1 MNRTILAAQMV
12 YSMGITLF
20 LATYVLWLQKVGL
33 RLDEIAF
40 VDIIFNLGILVF
52 EVPTGVIAD
61 RFGRRVSFIL
71 SCIVRGTAL
80 IGLAFG
86 VTFPMIA
93 ALMFLAAIGETMASG
108 ASESWLISNLRKD
121 VRVRDVY
128 RTLALIGGITSIIGG
143 TIGAALY
150 AVSPAMMW
158 TASGAML
165 AVAAVIAAFAP
176 EGPKDALGD
185 IPMPMSAII
194 RETVALG
201 RRLVREVRL
210 VRIIVINAFATA
222 GAGLFW
228 QLAVIDEA
236 TGWAAGCVWISF
248 VLAGILGAWAAQLA
262 PQSQA
267 RALLGLSIGLWVLL
281 PLGWLTN
288 AWVALPFFLL
298 GIFVPAFLKPNL
310 LEMMNSQIPDKIR
323 ASALSMLSFA
333 TSVAGVGGVLLAGWL
348 GEVFGPGAA
357 IAWPAAI
364 GGALIAIVALLTGV
378 QKEQGRA

>member
-128 RTLALIGGITSIIGG
+128 RTLALIDGITSIIGG

-176 EGPKDALGD
+176 EGPKDAQGD
-185 IPMPMSAII
+185 ITGPTSRARSASCADHCHQCL
-194 RETVALG
+194 RDG
-201 RRLVREVRL
+201 RGR
-210 VRIIVINAFATA
+210 A
-222 GAGLFW
+222 
-228 QLAVIDEA
+228 
-236 TGWAAGCVWISF
+236 
-248 VLAGILGAWAAQLA
+248 VLATCGHRRSDRLGG
-262 PQSQA
+262 
-267 RALLGLSIGLWVLL
+267 GL
-281 PLGWLTN
+281 
-288 AWVALPFFLL
+288 
-298 GIFVPAFLKPNL
+298 
-310 LEMMNSQIPDKIR
+310 
-323 ASALSMLSFA
+323 
-333 TSVAGVGGVLLAGWL
+333 
-348 GEVFGPGAA
+348 
-357 IAWPAAI
+357 
-364 GGALIAIVALLTGV
+364 
-378 QKEQGRA
+378 

>member
-150 AVSPAMMW
+150 AVSPGMMW